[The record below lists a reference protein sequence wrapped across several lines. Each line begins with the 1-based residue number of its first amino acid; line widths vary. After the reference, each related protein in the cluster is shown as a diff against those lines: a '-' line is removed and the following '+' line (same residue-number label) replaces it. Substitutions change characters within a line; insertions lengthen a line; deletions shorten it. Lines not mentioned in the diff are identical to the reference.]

1 MMVVAVVVIIDVV
14 QEIAE
19 ETWLKYMMRNQS
31 VVVRLFQGQLKSTLV
46 CPLCNKVSPI
56 IKG

>member
-14 QEIAE
+14 QDIAD

-31 VVVRLFQGQLKSTLV
+31 IVVRLFQGQLKSRLV
-46 CPLCNKVSPI
+46 CPLCSKVNPI

>member
-14 QEIAE
+14 QDIAD

-31 VVVRLFQGQLKSTLV
+31 IVVRLFQGQLKSTLV
-46 CPLCNKVSPI
+46 CPLCSKVCPI

>member
-1 MMVVAVVVIIDVV
+1 MVIIDVV

-46 CPLCNKVSPI
+46 CPQCNKVGPFN
-56 IKG
+56 